1 MKKGENKQNFFV
13 IFFDNIFQN
22 RHFLA
27 KSVLVFTRNRVQ
39 HFAFH
44 FEQFFVFFFAF
55 FIFKN
60 GLFRLFFRKSRCFS
74 VFFLIFP
81 RNRYVFDYPVQK
93 SLIFTNFQ
101 WYIFAK
107 LECKIKF
114 FIFAHFSVF
123 LYTPPYDFFLHF
135 YLLFPHFFSVSKTRL
150 KKSCQFFF
158 TLWCQ

>member
-1 MKKGENKQNFFV
+1 M
-13 IFFDNIFQN
+13 
-22 RHFLA
+22 
-27 KSVLVFTRNRVQ
+27 LVFTRNRVQ

-44 FEQFFVFFFAF
+44 FEQFFDLFFAF

-60 GLFRLFFRKSRCFS
+60 GIFRPFFRKSMYFS

-81 RNRYVFDYPVQK
+81 QNRYVFDYPVQK

-107 LECKIKF
+107 LECKIKI
-114 FIFAHFSVF
+114 FIFAHFSFF

-150 KKSCQFFF
+150 KKSCHFFF